1 MDALYESYLILDFH
15 WNRLRYDAFTKS
27 ILAVEYAQKSKIFLD
42 FEHTL
47 LRSITWRGL

>member
-27 ILAVEYAQKSKIFLD
+27 ILAVEYARKSMILN
-42 FEHTL
+42 
-47 LRSITWRGL
+47 IPY